1 MPLCS
6 EVCHDTTPGSG
17 VYSIP
22 QVISYFLS
30 LSSEA
35 HSDAWTPVLLLLF
48 TQLERL
54 EAARLRQFAGP
65 LYPLL
70 CQIWCVEVRPEV
82 CSVLRNLFLRV
93 GEVFDISKP
102 MTNGAS
108 NDSSLN
114 GQVST

>member
-1 MPLCS
+1 MNLVKVLMIFS
-6 EVCHDTTPGSG
+6 
-17 VYSIP
+17 
-22 QVISYFLS
+22 QVIRYFLS

-35 HSDAWTPVLLLLF
+35 HSDAWTSVLLLLF

-54 EAARLRQFAGP
+54 EAARLRQFSGP

-70 CQIWCVEVRPEV
+70 CQLWCTEVRPEV
-82 CSVLRNLFLRV
+82 CSVLRNLFLRI

-102 MTNGAS
+102 LTNGT
-108 NDSSLN
+108 NNESSLN

>member
-1 MPLCS
+1 MQKLN
-6 EVCHDTTPGSG
+6 
-17 VYSIP
+17 INIFL
-22 QVISYFLS
+22 QVIRYFLS

-35 HSDAWTPVLLLLF
+35 HSDAWTSVLLLLF

-54 EAARLRQFAGP
+54 EAARLRQFSGP

-70 CQIWCVEVRPEV
+70 CQLWCTEVRPEV
-82 CSVLRNLFLRV
+82 CSVLRNLFLRI

-102 MTNGAS
+102 LTNGA
-108 NDSSLN
+108 NNESSLN